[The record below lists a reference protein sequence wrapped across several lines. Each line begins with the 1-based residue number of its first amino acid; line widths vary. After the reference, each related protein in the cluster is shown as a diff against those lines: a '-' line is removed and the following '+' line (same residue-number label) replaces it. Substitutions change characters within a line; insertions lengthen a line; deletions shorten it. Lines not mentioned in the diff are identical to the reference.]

1 MKGMKK
7 LLAAVMAGT
16 MLLSMTACGGAKT
29 DGAAAGDGKDAG
41 ASGAKSTVNIYA
53 TGSDN
58 VRSVWEKLITDFN
71 TNSEYKD
78 KYEAKLQFVLSG
90 TGAQNMRDMLV
101 AAYKAGQT
109 KSDFDIVDLNDT
121 DMSVCLSQGG
131 EGMFVKI
138 DKSKVPN
145 AATVKAKPVQGEN
158 VFQPYRG
165 TTVVLAYNSETVP
178 TPPKTMDELVKW
190 IKANPGRF
198 SYNVPGTGGAGD
210 SFVRTAIYNQIPD
223 ESALMSDDPKWEKQW
238 DAGFAFLKDLHSS
251 MYKSG
256 GAILYPNKN
265 QGTLD
270 LLGNKEIDMCP
281 AWADMVLSQRRA
293 GTLPESIKI
302 TTIDPSFTGAV
313 QSLAIPAFG
322 SNTEGAYAVMN
333 YMLSEQAQKI
343 LVDDMAA
350 IPLIDASKLDM
361 TGVEDLAT
369 LDVSKFRTQSI
380 GDLVTD
386 LNKRWEQEI
395 GSVG

>member
-16 MLLSMTACGGAKT
+16 MLLSMTACGGSKPGGDAP
-29 DGAAAGDGKDAG
+29 GGSAGGSTPA
-41 ASGAKSTVNIYA
+41 AKSTVNIYA

-71 TNSEYKD
+71 SNSEYKD
-78 KYEAKLQFVLSG
+78 QYEAKLQFVLSG

-131 EGMFVKI
+131 EGMFVAL
-138 DKSKVPN
+138 DKTKVPN
-145 AATVKAKPVQGEN
+145 AATVTAEPVQGAN

-165 TTVVLAYNSETVP
+165 TTVVLAYNSDAVP
-178 TPPKTMDELVKW
+178 TPPKTMDELVAW

-210 SFVRTAIYNQIPD
+210 SFVRTAIYNLIPD
-223 ESALMSDDPKWEKQW
+223 ETALMSDDPKWADQW
-238 DAGFAFLKDLHSS
+238 DAGFAFLKDLHPS

-256 GAILYPNKN
+256 NAILYPNKN
-265 QGTLD
+265 QGVLD
-270 LLGNKEIDMCP
+270 LLSNKEIDMCP

-293 GTLPESIKI
+293 GTLPESTKI
-302 TTIDPSFTGAV
+302 STITPSFTGSV

-322 SNTEGAYAVMN
+322 SNAEGAYAVMN
-333 YMLSEQAQKI
+333 YMLGDAAQKI

-350 IPLIDASKLDM
+350 IPLIDASKLDL
-361 TGVEDLAT
+361 TGVEDLAS
-369 LDVSKFRTQSI
+369 LDVSNFRTQSI
-380 GDLVTD
+380 GDLVTN
-386 LNKRWEQEI
+386 LNKRWEQEV